1 MHPILAYRGR
11 MGPYLAA
18 WVPLGGLLAGLLVIA
33 GSPWGEA
40 AAIAFPMAIIYGFI
54 CLAAWYPC
62 KSASPHAVP
71 FLRVITT
78 QVMAA
83 AVSAMLWLFLVDTWV
98 VLLEQFPV
106 FSKATERFPRL
117 VPVILAVGVVLYAL
131 AAALHYLLMAFEEAR
146 QAERS
151 ALELEVLAREAEL
164 RSLRAQIDP
173 HFLFNA
179 LNSISSLTGS
189 DPAAARAMCLELAD
203 FLRESL
209 RLGAVA
215 SIPLADELALAEK
228 YLAVERVRF
237 GSRLRVEREVSAE
250 AGACGVPPLVLQPL
264 VENAVTARGRE
275 PGRRGRRADRGAPAG
290 RAPAPHGGEP
300 DGPRGGCQARGGSR
314 ARQRA
319 RPPGRALRPGGE
331 RRGAA
336 GRRALPGRARVARGA
351 CVGAVRLSWSL
362 HHEPDELTRH
372 AACRDRRRRGAGPG
386 APARVPRG
394 AP

>member
-18 WVPLGGLLAGLLVIA
+18 WVPLGGLLAGLLRIA

-71 FLRVITT
+71 FLRVIAT

-98 VLLEQFPV
+98 VLLEQIPAFA
-106 FSKATERFPRL
+106 KATERFPRL

-164 RSLRAQIDP
+164 RALRAQIDP

-189 DPAAARAMCLELAD
+189 DPAAARAMCLELAG
-203 FLRESL
+203 FLRESV
-209 RLGAVA
+209 RLGGVV

-228 YLAVERVRF
+228 YLAVERARF

-250 AGACGVPPLVLQPL
+250 AGSCGVPPLVLQPL
-264 VENAVTARGRE
+264 VENAVTHGVANLVGGGVVRIAARCLGERLHLTVENPMDPGAVVRPGEGVGLANVRGRLAALYGQE
-275 PGRRGRRADRGAPAG
+275 ASVEVRQDGEHFRVELAWPAAPAS
-290 RAPAPHGGEP
+290 
-300 DGPRGGCQARGGSR
+300 AR
-314 ARQRA
+314 
-319 RPPGRALRPGGE
+319 
-331 RRGAA
+331 
-336 GRRALPGRARVARGA
+336 
-351 CVGAVRLSWSL
+351 
-362 HHEPDELTRH
+362 
-372 AACRDRRRRGAGPG
+372 
-386 APARVPRG
+386 
-394 AP
+394 

>member
-18 WVPLGGLLAGLLVIA
+18 WLPLGGLLAGLLVIA

-71 FLRVITT
+71 FVRVITT

-98 VLLEQFPV
+98 VLLEQIPV

-164 RSLRAQIDP
+164 RALRAQIDP

-203 FLRESL
+203 FLRESV
-209 RLGAVA
+209 RLGGIA

-228 YLAVERVRF
+228 YLAVERARF
-237 GSRLRVEREVSAE
+237 GSRLRVEQEVSAE
-250 AGACGVPPLVLQPL
+250 AGSCGVPPLVLQPL
-264 VENAVTARGRE
+264 VENAVRHGVATLVDGGFVRIAARRSGEQLRLTVENPVDPGVATKPGEGVGLANVRGRLAALYGHNASVE
-275 PGRRGRRADRGAPAG
+275 VRRDGGIFHVELAWPAAPA
-290 RAPAPHGGEP
+290 A
-300 DGPRGGCQARGGSR
+300 AR
-314 ARQRA
+314 
-319 RPPGRALRPGGE
+319 
-331 RRGAA
+331 
-336 GRRALPGRARVARGA
+336 
-351 CVGAVRLSWSL
+351 
-362 HHEPDELTRH
+362 
-372 AACRDRRRRGAGPG
+372 
-386 APARVPRG
+386 
-394 AP
+394 

>member
-18 WVPLGGLLAGLLVIA
+18 WVPLGGLLAGLLRIA

-40 AAIAFPMAIIYGFI
+40 AAIALPMAIIYGFI

-78 QVMAA
+78 QTMAA
-83 AVSAMLWLFLVDTWV
+83 VVSAMLWLFLVDTWV
-98 VLLEQFPV
+98 VLLEQFPA
-106 FSKATERFPRL
+106 FSKAAERFPRL
-117 VPVILAVGVVLYAL
+117 VPVILAGGVVLYAL
-131 AAALHYLLMAFEEAR
+131 AAALHYLLMEFEEAR

-164 RSLRAQIDP
+164 RALRAQIDP

-203 FLRESL
+203 FLRESV
-209 RLGAVA
+209 RLGGVA

-237 GSRLRVEREVSAE
+237 GSRLRVERDVSAE
-250 AGACGVPPLVLQPL
+250 AGSCGVPPLVLQPL
-264 VENAVTARGRE
+264 VENAVRHGVANLVGGGVVRIAARRL
-275 PGRRGRRADRGAPAG
+275 
-290 RAPAPHGGEP
+290 GERLHLTVENP
-300 DGPRGGCQARGGSR
+300 MDPEA
-314 ARQRA
+314 AV
-319 RPPGRALRPGGE
+319 RPGKGVGLANV
-331 RRGAA
+331 RSRLAA
-336 GRRALPGRARVARGA
+336 LYGQEASVEVRQDGGHFRV
-351 CVGAVRLSWSL
+351 
-362 HHEPDELTRH
+362 EL
-372 AACRDRRRRGAGPG
+372 AWPASPAS
-386 APARVPRG
+386 AP
-394 AP
+394 